1 MVLCVGHAAAGAP
14 GATPGTSVTVDDVA
28 GWLRLPEGVD
38 VDLLTSV
45 CAATT
50 AWVNTLPKTKALAGA
65 DWTPDIHTGATMLAA
80 RWYRR
85 RNSPAGIDQI
95 SDMGVAYVARS
106 DYDVAALLALHDYAP
121 PAVA

>member
-1 MVLCVGHAAAGAP
+1 MVLCNGHASTGGTFPEGA
-14 GATPGTSVTVDDVA
+14 SVSVEDVA
-28 GWLRLPEGVD
+28 MWLRLPEGAD

-50 AWVNTLPKTKALAGA
+50 VYVGTLPKVKALSGA

-106 DYDVAALLALHDYAP
+106 DSDVATLLALHEYAP
-121 PAVA
+121 PAMA